1 MEIIEQDL
9 LNKNVSNNSETL
21 KAFPGELYVK
31 NVHKSFG
38 VTKAL
43 ADVSFTG
50 YFGEI
55 HAIIGGNGC
64 GKSTLAKV
72 LAGVLPIDS
81 GKVSINGAHPST
93 PRESHDLGVAM
104 VFQEVLVS
112 DEASIVD
119 NLFIG
124 VDGFF
129 SKNLSEKE
137 KQNKTR
143 ELMSE
148 LADEDIDPL
157 MPAGNLPLS
166 TKAWITIARSLL
178 REPNVLIL
186 DESTAALDFDSTE
199 RLFDKMRELRDK
211 GSAVIIVSH
220 RIAELVRISDR
231 CTVMRD
237 GIDVGVLE
245 KEEVTEKNLLRLMTG
260 KEQKTDKTKED
271 AHQTKY
277 SQVSLKAINM
287 QVWPDSERSDF
298 KLRKGEIVGIT
309 GLDGHGQDDF
319 VRILAGVANAY
330 DGFTEVDI
338 DHSHKYYII
347 KNLEDAIKHDI
358 EFVSGDRKREGIL
371 PNLSIVENLGI
382 SMYHKFSKI
391 PGVRFIDWGA
401 INDVVDWEVE
411 RLAIKTGP
419 KDNLITSLSG
429 GNQQK
434 VMLGRAFATQPK
446 TLVLLDPARGI
457 DLQTKLDLYK
467 QLREFAD
474 EGNSV
479 IYMSSELEEFIGFC
493 SRVVVFRN
501 GSIFET
507 FTDAQINADGIL
519 ESMFGHRQNATP
531 EKKSTN
537 QYSDKKQDSNKLNN
551 EAKKNQ
557 PDNKLEHEV
566 KKYNVSKYFEK
577 KTEKINPA
585 SVTKKDFSATDEE
598 QFNNIL
604 SSTKKNNKRKNYE
617 KKKQIDPTPELN
629 EYSENDS
636 KKFADLIASG
646 EQLIKNKGN
655 MSYRNKKNNE
665 GYSDTDEKL
674 FNKYSSL
681 TQDQTSEQDSNEINT
696 KEKKKEHSLNQGN
709 NASGSKTFEY
719 NEKDVAL
726 FDKLMSKK

>member
-1 MEIIEQDL
+1 MEIKEQNL
-9 LNKNVSNNSETL
+9 LRDNDSANSENL

-81 GKVSINGAHPST
+81 GKVSIKGAHPST
-93 PRESHDLGVAM
+93 PKESRNLGVAM
-104 VFQEVLVS
+104 VFQEVLVA
-112 DEASIVD
+112 DEASVVD

-124 VDGFF
+124 VDGFIT
-129 SKNLSEKE
+129 KNLSDKE
-137 KQNKTR
+137 KQDKAR
-143 ELMSE
+143 ELLSE
-148 LADEDIDPL
+148 LADEEIDPL

-166 TKAWITIARSLL
+166 IKAWITIARGLL
-178 REPNVLIL
+178 REPDVLIL

-199 RLFDKMRELRDK
+199 RLFEKMRELRDK

-260 KEQKTDKTKED
+260 KEQKADRSVD
-271 AHQTKY
+271 AAHQTKY
-277 SQVSLKAINM
+277 SQISLKTKNM
-287 QVWPDSERSDF
+287 QVWPDSNKSDF
-298 KLRKGEIVGIT
+298 ELRKGEIVGVT
-309 GLDGHGQDDF
+309 GLDGHGHDDF
-319 VRILAGVANAY
+319 VRILAGVDNAF
-330 DGFTEVDI
+330 DGFTEVNI
-338 DHSHKYYII
+338 NNENKYFSI
-347 KNLEDAIKHDI
+347 KGLDDAIKHDI

-371 PNLSIVENLGI
+371 PNLSITENLGI

-419 KDNLITSLSG
+419 RENIITSLSG

-446 TLVLLDPARGI
+446 ILILLDPARGI
-457 DLQTKLDLYK
+457 DLHTKLDLYK

-474 EGNSV
+474 DGNSV

-493 SRVVVFRN
+493 SRVVVFRE

-507 FTDAQINADGIL
+507 FINEQINADGIL
-519 ESMFGHRQNATP
+519 ESMFGHRQNP
-531 EKKSTN
+531 SFEKELNSQSTEKN
-537 QYSDKKQDSNKLNN
+537 NDQTKLKNLTNKKQS
-551 EAKKNQ
+551 
-557 PDNKLEHEV
+557 DNKLETEV
-566 KKYNVSKYFEK
+566 KKHNISNYFNK
-577 KTEKINPA
+577 KTEKISPVIA
-585 SVTKKDFSATDEE
+585 TKTGFSAKDEE

-604 SSTKKNNKRKNYE
+604 NSTKKNSYKEKFDQKQKNDQYQE
-617 KKKQIDPTPELN
+617 KYD
-629 EYSENDS
+629 YSENDS
-636 KKFADLIASG
+636 KKFEELIASG
-646 EQLIKNKGN
+646 EQLIRKKGKS
-655 MSYRNKKNNE
+655 SYRNNKNKE
-665 GYSDTDEKL
+665 TYSISDEEL
-674 FNKYSSL
+674 FNKHL
-681 TQDQTSEQDSNEINT
+681 
-696 KEKKKEHSLNQGN
+696 SLNQDNSHTQSLDKKGAKIN
-709 NASGSKTFEY
+709 KEQLFNREHNSSESKTFEY
-719 NEKDVAL
+719 NEKDLAQ
-726 FDKLMSKK
+726 FEKLL

>member
-1 MEIIEQDL
+1 MEIKEQNL
-9 LNKNVSNNSETL
+9 LRDNDSANSENL

-81 GKVSINGAHPST
+81 GKVSIKGAHPST
-93 PRESHDLGVAM
+93 PKESRNLGVAM
-104 VFQEVLVS
+104 VFQEVLVA
-112 DEASIVD
+112 DEASVVD

-124 VDGFF
+124 VDGFIT
-129 SKNLSEKE
+129 KNLSDKE
-137 KQNKTR
+137 KQDKAR
-143 ELMSE
+143 ELLSE
-148 LADEDIDPL
+148 LADEEIDPL

-166 TKAWITIARSLL
+166 IKAWITIARGLL
-178 REPNVLIL
+178 REPDVLIL
-186 DESTAALDFDSTE
+186 DESTASLDFDSTE
-199 RLFDKMRELRDK
+199 RLFEKMRELRDK

-260 KEQKTDKTKED
+260 KEQKADRSVD
-271 AHQTKY
+271 AAHQTKY
-277 SQVSLKAINM
+277 SQISLKTKNM
-287 QVWPDSERSDF
+287 QVWPDSNKSDF
-298 KLRKGEIVGIT
+298 ELRKGEIVGVT
-309 GLDGHGQDDF
+309 GLDGHGHDDF
-319 VRILAGVANAY
+319 VRILAGVDNAF
-330 DGFTEVDI
+330 DGFTEVNI
-338 DHSHKYYII
+338 NNENKYFSI
-347 KNLEDAIKHDI
+347 KGLDDAIKHDI

-371 PNLSIVENLGI
+371 PNLSITENLGI

-419 KDNLITSLSG
+419 RENLITSLSG

-446 TLVLLDPARGI
+446 ILILLDPARGI
-457 DLQTKLDLYK
+457 DLHTKLDLYK

-474 EGNSV
+474 DGNSV

-493 SRVVVFRN
+493 SRVVVFRE

-507 FTDAQINADGIL
+507 FINEQINADGIL
-519 ESMFGHRQNATP
+519 ESMFGHRQNP
-531 EKKSTN
+531 SFEKELNSQSTEKN
-537 QYSDKKQDSNKLNN
+537 NDQTKLKNLTNKKQS
-551 EAKKNQ
+551 
-557 PDNKLEHEV
+557 DNKLETEV
-566 KKYNVSKYFEK
+566 KKHNISNYFNK
-577 KTEKINPA
+577 KTEKISPVIA
-585 SVTKKDFSATDEE
+585 TKTGFSAKDEE

-604 SSTKKNNKRKNYE
+604 NSTKKNSYKEKFDQKQKNDQYQE
-617 KKKQIDPTPELN
+617 KYD
-629 EYSENDS
+629 YSENDS
-636 KKFADLIASG
+636 KKFEELIASG
-646 EQLIKNKGN
+646 EQLIRKKGKS
-655 MSYRNKKNNE
+655 SYRNNKNKE
-665 GYSDTDEKL
+665 TYSISDEEL
-674 FNKYSSL
+674 FNKHL
-681 TQDQTSEQDSNEINT
+681 
-696 KEKKKEHSLNQGN
+696 SLNQDN
-709 NASGSKTFEY
+709 SHTKNLNKKAAKINKEQLFNREHNSSESKTFEY
-719 NEKDVAL
+719 NEKDVAQ
-726 FDKLMSKK
+726 FEKLMSKK

>member
-1 MEIIEQDL
+1 MEIKEQNL
-9 LNKNVSNNSETL
+9 LRDNDSANSENL

-81 GKVSINGAHPST
+81 GKVSIKGAHPST
-93 PRESHDLGVAM
+93 PKESRNLGVAM
-104 VFQEVLVS
+104 VFQEVLVA
-112 DEASIVD
+112 DEASVVD

-124 VDGFF
+124 VDGFIT
-129 SKNLSEKE
+129 KNLSDKE
-137 KQNKTR
+137 KQDKAR
-143 ELMSE
+143 ELLSE
-148 LADEDIDPL
+148 LADEEIDPL

-166 TKAWITIARSLL
+166 IKAWITIARGLL
-178 REPNVLIL
+178 REPDVLIL

-199 RLFDKMRELRDK
+199 RLFEKMRELRDK

-260 KEQKTDKTKED
+260 KEQKADRSVD
-271 AHQTKY
+271 AAHQTKY
-277 SQVSLKAINM
+277 SQISLKTKNM
-287 QVWPDSERSDF
+287 QVWPDSNKSDF
-298 KLRKGEIVGIT
+298 ELRKGEIVGVT
-309 GLDGHGQDDF
+309 GLDGHGHDDF
-319 VRILAGVANAY
+319 VRILAGVDNAF
-330 DGFTEVDI
+330 DGFTEVNI
-338 DHSHKYYII
+338 NNENKYFSI
-347 KNLEDAIKHDI
+347 KGLDDAIKHDI

-371 PNLSIVENLGI
+371 PNLSITENLGI

-419 KDNLITSLSG
+419 RENLITSLSG

-446 TLVLLDPARGI
+446 ILILLDPARGI
-457 DLQTKLDLYK
+457 DLHTKLDLYK

-474 EGNSV
+474 DGNSV

-493 SRVVVFRN
+493 SRVVVFRE

-507 FTDAQINADGIL
+507 FINEQINADGIL
-519 ESMFGHRQNATP
+519 ESMFGHRQNP
-531 EKKSTN
+531 SFEKELNSQSTEKN
-537 QYSDKKQDSNKLNN
+537 NDQTKLKNLTNKKQS
-551 EAKKNQ
+551 
-557 PDNKLEHEV
+557 DNKLETEV
-566 KKYNVSKYFEK
+566 KKHNISNYFNK
-577 KTEKINPA
+577 KTEKISPVIA
-585 SVTKKDFSATDEE
+585 TKTGFSAKDEE

-604 SSTKKNNKRKNYE
+604 NSTKKNSYKEKFDQKQKNDQYQE
-617 KKKQIDPTPELN
+617 KYD
-629 EYSENDS
+629 YSENDS
-636 KKFADLIASG
+636 KKFEELIASG
-646 EQLIKNKGN
+646 EQLIRKKGKS
-655 MSYRNKKNNE
+655 SYRNNKNKE
-665 GYSDTDEKL
+665 TYSISDEEL
-674 FNKYSSL
+674 FNKHL
-681 TQDQTSEQDSNEINT
+681 
-696 KEKKKEHSLNQGN
+696 SLNQDN
-709 NASGSKTFEY
+709 SHTQNLDKKSAKINKEQLFDREHNSSESKTFEY
-719 NEKDVAL
+719 NEKDVAQ
-726 FDKLMSKK
+726 FEKLMSKK

>member
-1 MEIIEQDL
+1 MEIKEQNL
-9 LNKNVSNNSETL
+9 LRDNDSANSENL

-81 GKVSINGAHPST
+81 GKVSIKGAHPST
-93 PRESHDLGVAM
+93 PKESRNLGVAM
-104 VFQEVLVS
+104 VFQEVLVA
-112 DEASIVD
+112 DEASVVD

-124 VDGFF
+124 VDGFIT
-129 SKNLSEKE
+129 KNLSDKE
-137 KQNKTR
+137 KQDKAR
-143 ELMSE
+143 ELLSE
-148 LADEDIDPL
+148 LADEEIDPL

-166 TKAWITIARSLL
+166 IKAWITIARGLL
-178 REPNVLIL
+178 REPDVLIL

-199 RLFDKMRELRDK
+199 RLFEKMRELRDK

-260 KEQKTDKTKED
+260 KEQKADRSVD
-271 AHQTKY
+271 AAHQTKY
-277 SQVSLKAINM
+277 SQISLKTKNM
-287 QVWPDSERSDF
+287 QVWPDSNKSDF
-298 KLRKGEIVGIT
+298 ELRKGEIVGVT
-309 GLDGHGQDDF
+309 GLDGHGHDDF
-319 VRILAGVANAY
+319 VRILAGVDNAF
-330 DGFTEVDI
+330 DGFTEVNI
-338 DHSHKYYII
+338 NNENKYFSI
-347 KNLEDAIKHDI
+347 KGLDDAIKHDI

-371 PNLSIVENLGI
+371 PNLSITENLGI

-419 KDNLITSLSG
+419 RENLITSLSG

-446 TLVLLDPARGI
+446 ILILLDPARGI
-457 DLQTKLDLYK
+457 DLHTKLDLYK

-474 EGNSV
+474 DGNSV

-493 SRVVVFRN
+493 SRVVVFRE

-507 FTDAQINADGIL
+507 FINEQINADGIL
-519 ESMFGHRQNATP
+519 ESMFGHRQNP
-531 EKKSTN
+531 SFEKELNSQSTEKN
-537 QYSDKKQDSNKLNN
+537 NDQTKLKNLTNKKQS
-551 EAKKNQ
+551 
-557 PDNKLEHEV
+557 DNKLETEV
-566 KKYNVSKYFEK
+566 KKHNISNYFNK
-577 KTEKINPA
+577 KTEKISPVIA
-585 SVTKKDFSATDEE
+585 TKTGFSAKDEE

-604 SSTKKNNKRKNYE
+604 NSTKKNSYKEKFDQKQKNDQYQE
-617 KKKQIDPTPELN
+617 KYD
-629 EYSENDS
+629 YSENDS
-636 KKFADLIASG
+636 KKFEELIASG
-646 EQLIKNKGN
+646 EQLIRKKGKS
-655 MSYRNKKNNE
+655 SYRNNKNKE
-665 GYSDTDEKL
+665 TYSISDEEL
-674 FNKYSSL
+674 FNKHL
-681 TQDQTSEQDSNEINT
+681 
-696 KEKKKEHSLNQGN
+696 SLNQDNSHTQNLDKKGAKIN
-709 NASGSKTFEY
+709 KEQLFNREHNSSESKTFEY
-719 NEKDVAL
+719 NEKDVAQ
-726 FDKLMSKK
+726 FEKLMSKK

>member
-1 MEIIEQDL
+1 MKIKEQNL
-9 LNKNVSNNSETL
+9 LRDNDSANSENL

-81 GKVSINGAHPST
+81 GKVSIKGAHPST
-93 PRESHDLGVAM
+93 PKESRNLGVAM
-104 VFQEVLVS
+104 VFQEVLVA
-112 DEASIVD
+112 DEASVVD

-124 VDGFF
+124 VDGFIT
-129 SKNLSEKE
+129 KNLSDKE
-137 KQNKTR
+137 KQDKAR
-143 ELMSE
+143 ELLSE
-148 LADEDIDPL
+148 LADEEIDPL

-166 TKAWITIARSLL
+166 IKAWITIARGLL
-178 REPNVLIL
+178 REPDVLIL

-199 RLFDKMRELRDK
+199 RLFEKMRELRDK

-260 KEQKTDKTKED
+260 KEQKADRSVD
-271 AHQTKY
+271 AAHQTKY
-277 SQVSLKAINM
+277 SQISLKTKNM
-287 QVWPDSERSDF
+287 QVWPDSNKSDF
-298 KLRKGEIVGIT
+298 ELRKGEIVGVT
-309 GLDGHGQDDF
+309 GLDGHGHDDF
-319 VRILAGVANAY
+319 VRILAGVDNAF
-330 DGFTEVDI
+330 DGFTEVNI
-338 DHSHKYYII
+338 NNENKYFSI
-347 KNLEDAIKHDI
+347 KGLDDAIKHDI

-371 PNLSIVENLGI
+371 PNLSITENLGI

-419 KDNLITSLSG
+419 RENLITSLSG

-446 TLVLLDPARGI
+446 ILILLDPARGI
-457 DLQTKLDLYK
+457 DLHTKLDLYK

-474 EGNSV
+474 DGNSV

-493 SRVVVFRN
+493 SRVVVFRE

-507 FTDAQINADGIL
+507 FINEQINADGIL
-519 ESMFGHRQNATP
+519 ESMFGHRQNP
-531 EKKSTN
+531 SFEKELNSQSTEKN
-537 QYSDKKQDSNKLNN
+537 NDQTKLKNLTNKKQS
-551 EAKKNQ
+551 
-557 PDNKLEHEV
+557 DNKLETEV
-566 KKYNVSKYFEK
+566 KKHNISNYFNK
-577 KTEKINPA
+577 KTEKISPVIA
-585 SVTKKDFSATDEE
+585 TKTGFSAKDEE

-604 SSTKKNNKRKNYE
+604 NSTKKNSYKEKFDQKQKNDQYQE
-617 KKKQIDPTPELN
+617 KYD
-629 EYSENDS
+629 YSENDS
-636 KKFADLIASG
+636 KKFEELIASG
-646 EQLIKNKGN
+646 EQLIRKKGKS
-655 MSYRNKKNNE
+655 SYRNNKNKE
-665 GYSDTDEKL
+665 TYSISDEEL
-674 FNKYSSL
+674 FNKHL
-681 TQDQTSEQDSNEINT
+681 
-696 KEKKKEHSLNQGN
+696 SLNQDN
-709 NASGSKTFEY
+709 SHTQNLNKKAAKINKEQLFNREHNSSESKTFEY
-719 NEKDVAL
+719 NEKDVAQ
-726 FDKLMSKK
+726 FEKLMSKK

>member
-1 MEIIEQDL
+1 MEIKEQNL
-9 LNKNVSNNSETL
+9 LRDNDSANSENL

-81 GKVSINGAHPST
+81 GKVSIKGAHPST
-93 PRESHDLGVAM
+93 PKESRNLGVAM
-104 VFQEVLVS
+104 VFQEVLVA
-112 DEASIVD
+112 DEASVVD

-124 VDGFF
+124 VDGFIT
-129 SKNLSEKE
+129 KNLSDKE
-137 KQNKTR
+137 KQDKAR
-143 ELMSE
+143 ELLSE
-148 LADEDIDPL
+148 LADEEIDPL

-166 TKAWITIARSLL
+166 IKAWITIARGLL
-178 REPNVLIL
+178 REPDVLIL

-199 RLFDKMRELRDK
+199 RLFEKMRELRDK

-260 KEQKTDKTKED
+260 KEQKADRSVD
-271 AHQTKY
+271 AAHQTKY
-277 SQVSLKAINM
+277 SQISLKTKNM
-287 QVWPDSERSDF
+287 QVWPDSNKSDF
-298 KLRKGEIVGIT
+298 ELRKGEIVGIT
-309 GLDGHGQDDF
+309 GLDGHGHDDF
-319 VRILAGVANAY
+319 VRILAGVDNAF
-330 DGFTEVDI
+330 DGFTEVNI
-338 DHSHKYYII
+338 NNKNKYFSI
-347 KNLEDAIKHDI
+347 KGLDDAIKHDI

-371 PNLSIVENLGI
+371 PNLSITENLGI

-419 KDNLITSLSG
+419 RENLITSLSG

-446 TLVLLDPARGI
+446 ILILLDPARGI
-457 DLQTKLDLYK
+457 DLHTKLDLYK

-474 EGNSV
+474 DGNSV

-493 SRVVVFRN
+493 SRVVVFRE

-507 FTDAQINADGIL
+507 FINEQINADGIL
-519 ESMFGHRQNATP
+519 ESMFGHRQNP
-531 EKKSTN
+531 SFEKELNSQSTEKN
-537 QYSDKKQDSNKLNN
+537 NDQTKLKNLTNKKQS
-551 EAKKNQ
+551 
-557 PDNKLEHEV
+557 DNKLETEV
-566 KKYNVSKYFEK
+566 KKHNISNYFNK
-577 KTEKINPA
+577 KTEKISPVIA
-585 SVTKKDFSATDEE
+585 TKTGFSAKDEE

-604 SSTKKNNKRKNYE
+604 NSTKKNSYKEKFDQKQKNDQYQE
-617 KKKQIDPTPELN
+617 KYD
-629 EYSENDS
+629 YSENDS
-636 KKFADLIASG
+636 KKFEELIASG
-646 EQLIKNKGN
+646 EQLIRKKGKS
-655 MSYRNKKNNE
+655 SYRNNKNKE
-665 GYSDTDEKL
+665 TYSISDEEL
-674 FNKYSSL
+674 FNKHL
-681 TQDQTSEQDSNEINT
+681 
-696 KEKKKEHSLNQGN
+696 SLNQDNSHTQSLDKKGAKIN
-709 NASGSKTFEY
+709 KEQLFDREHNSSESKTFEY
-719 NEKDVAL
+719 NEKDVAQ
-726 FDKLMSKK
+726 FEKLMSKK

>member
-1 MEIIEQDL
+1 MEIKEQNL
-9 LNKNVSNNSETL
+9 LRDNDSANSENL

-81 GKVSINGAHPST
+81 GKVSIKGAHPST
-93 PRESHDLGVAM
+93 PKESRNLGVAM
-104 VFQEVLVS
+104 VFQEVLVA
-112 DEASIVD
+112 DEASVVD

-124 VDGFF
+124 VDGFIT
-129 SKNLSEKE
+129 KNLSDKE
-137 KQNKTR
+137 KQDKAR
-143 ELMSE
+143 ELLSE
-148 LADEDIDPL
+148 LADEEIDPL

-166 TKAWITIARSLL
+166 IKAWITIARGLL
-178 REPNVLIL
+178 REPDVLIL

-199 RLFDKMRELRDK
+199 RLFEKMRELRDK

-260 KEQKTDKTKED
+260 KEQKADRSVD
-271 AHQTKY
+271 AAHQTKY
-277 SQVSLKAINM
+277 SQISLKTKNM
-287 QVWPDSERSDF
+287 QVWPDSNKSDF
-298 KLRKGEIVGIT
+298 ELRKGEIVGVT
-309 GLDGHGQDDF
+309 GLDGHGHDDF
-319 VRILAGVANAY
+319 VRILAGVDNAF
-330 DGFTEVDI
+330 DGFTEVNI
-338 DHSHKYYII
+338 NNENKYFSI
-347 KNLEDAIKHDI
+347 KGLDDAIKHDI

-371 PNLSIVENLGI
+371 PNLSITENLGI
-382 SMYHKFSKI
+382 SMYHKFRKI

-419 KDNLITSLSG
+419 RENLITSLSG

-446 TLVLLDPARGI
+446 ILILLDPARGI
-457 DLQTKLDLYK
+457 DLHTKLDLYK

-474 EGNSV
+474 DGNSV

-493 SRVVVFRN
+493 SRVVVFRG

-507 FTDAQINADGIL
+507 FINEQINADGIL
-519 ESMFGHRQNATP
+519 ESMFGHRQNP
-531 EKKSTN
+531 SFEKELNSQSTEKN
-537 QYSDKKQDSNKLNN
+537 NDQTKLKNLTNKKQS
-551 EAKKNQ
+551 
-557 PDNKLEHEV
+557 DNKLETEV
-566 KKYNVSKYFEK
+566 KKHNISNYFNK
-577 KTEKINPA
+577 KTEKINPVIA
-585 SVTKKDFSATDEE
+585 TKTDFSAKDEE

-604 SSTKKNNKRKNYE
+604 NSTKKNSYKEKFDQKQKNDQYQE
-617 KKKQIDPTPELN
+617 KYD
-629 EYSENDS
+629 YSENDS
-636 KKFADLIASG
+636 KKFEELIASG
-646 EQLIKNKGN
+646 EQLIRKKGKS
-655 MSYRNKKNNE
+655 SYRNNKNKE
-665 GYSDTDEKL
+665 TYSISDEEL
-674 FNKYSSL
+674 FNKHLSLNQDNSL
-681 TQDQTSEQDSNEINT
+681 TQNLDKKAAKINKEQLFDREHNSSE
-696 KEKKKEHSLNQGN
+696 
-709 NASGSKTFEY
+709 SKTFEY
-719 NEKDVAL
+719 NEKDVAQ
-726 FDKLMSKK
+726 FEKLMSKK